1 MLNSVSLAEQLP
13 LPNLPRSVERRRVQ
27 LSVKRAFDS
36 IAAALALLMLAPLLA
51 ITALAIVVSAPGPVF
66 FRQAREGYR
75 GQRFVMWKFRSM
87 RVVHDSGIVAEQ
99 RTAAAEGRLIKLQK
113 DPRVTAVG
121 RFIRA
126 TSIDEL
132 PQLFNVLKGDMSL
145 VGPRPLVPFMLEP
158 YPEFREVRALMRP
171 GITGLWQIRDRE
183 NNTSALSMMPHDLE
197 YISTFR
203 LALDAAILI
212 RTVRAVVSRKGAC

>member
-1 MLNSVSLAEQLP
+1 MGQ
-13 LPNLPRSVERRRVQ
+13 RRVQ
-27 LSVKRAFDS
+27 LSTKRALDS
-36 IAAALALLMLAPLLA
+36 IAAAAALIAFAPLFVV
-51 ITALAIVVSAPGPVF
+51 TALAIVISAPGPVF
-66 FRQAREGYR
+66 FPQIREGYR

-87 RVVHDSGIVAEQ
+87 RVVHNSEIAAEQ
-99 RTAAAEGRLIKLQK
+99 RSAATEGRLIKLQK
-113 DPRVTAVG
+113 DPRVTSVG

-132 PQLFNVLKGDMSL
+132 PQLFNVLKGEMSL

-197 YISTFR
+197 YISKFS

-212 RTVRAVVSRKGAC
+212 HTLRAVLSRKGAC